1 MGIFRKGGSPLIS
14 AVFMTQKRAVLKIYG
29 RVQRVFFRDSSRRK
43 ARKLGLVG
51 WVKNE
56 SDSSVKIIAEG
67 EEKNL
72 KEFIEWC
79 YNGPILARVEKV
91 EVEWGEPRGEFEGFE
106 IRYYNHES

>member
-1 MGIFRKGGSPLIS
+1 M
-14 AVFMTQKRAVLKIYG
+14 VKRVNLKIYG

-56 SDSSVKIIAEG
+56 SDSAVKIIAEG
-67 EEKNL
+67 EERDL
-72 KEFIEWC
+72 KKFIKWC

-91 EVEWGEPRGEFEGFE
+91 EVEWEEARGEFEKFE
-106 IRYYNHES
+106 IKY